1 VTGRPRKAPD
11 SCRYGGVVRGAIV
24 AVVVATAVL
33 VTSAAGGAQTET
45 RLGEPMIGPRKTEV
59 AGAYWRRYG
68 LIAVGGGFRE
78 SGQPTSDLLFFD
90 LEANAWSR
98 GPDLPGPRDH
108 AGMVALDGRLYLV
121 GGFTT
126 GLAGAT
132 AAVWRL
138 DAPDGEWI
146 DMENMGTPRGALGI
160 VAVGGR
166 LLAVGGVDAAGRDLR
181 STEWYDP
188 IDDRWT
194 PGPDLSRTRQH
205 VGIASR
211 GRSVY
216 VIGGRSPNLDTVER
230 LRFGNGKPQ
239 GRWTLA
245 PPLSFSRSGNG
256 AATVNGTVCTAGGE
270 ESAGTIAPIECLR
283 RGRWEFIADM
293 VVPRHGLAVVAVG
306 DELHLISGGPEPG
319 FAFSAVHEVLAV
331 ARAR

>member
-1 VTGRPRKAPD
+1 
-11 SCRYGGVVRGAIV
+11 VRRAIV
-24 AVVVATAVL
+24 AVVVATALL
-33 VTSAAGGAQTET
+33 VMPAAGGAQTEP
-45 RLGEPMIGPRKTEV
+45 RRGEPMIGPGKTEV
-59 AGAYWRRYG
+59 AGAYWRRHG
-68 LIAVGGGFRE
+68 RIAVGGGFRE
-78 SGQPTSDLLFFD
+78 SGQPTSDLLYFD
-90 LEANAWSR
+90 VEANAWSR

-108 AGMVALDGRLYLV
+108 AGMVALDGHLYLV

-138 DAPDGEWI
+138 DAPDGEWLE
-146 DMENMGTPRGALGI
+146 MEGMGTPRGAPGV
-160 VAVGGR
+160 VAVRGR
-166 LLAVGGVDAAGRDLR
+166 LLAVGGVDAAGQDLA

-230 LRFGNGKPQ
+230 LRFRDGKPE
-239 GRWTLA
+239 GRWTHA
-245 PPLSFSRSGNG
+245 PPLGFSRSGNG

-270 ESAGTIAPIECLR
+270 ESAGTIAPIECFR
-283 RGRWEFIADM
+283 RGRWEHLADM
-293 VVPRHGLAVVAVG
+293 AVPRHGLAVVAVG

-319 FAFSAVHEVLAV
+319 LAFSTVHEVVAV
-331 ARAR
+331 ERTQ

>member
-1 VTGRPRKAPD
+1 
-11 SCRYGGVVRGAIV
+11 VVRGAIV
-24 AVVVATAVL
+24 AVVAATAVL
-33 VTSAAGGAQTET
+33 VIPAAGGALTEP
-45 RLGEPMIGPRKTEV
+45 RRDEPMIGPGKTEV

-98 GPDLPGPRDH
+98 GPDLPGPLDH
-108 AGMVALDGRLYLV
+108 AGMVALDGHLYLV

-138 DAPDGEWI
+138 DAPDGEWHA
-146 DMENMGTPRGALGI
+146 MESMRTPRGALGV
-160 VAVGGR
+160 VAARGR
-166 LLAVGGVDAAGRDLR
+166 ILAVGGVDPAGQDLM

-188 IDDRWT
+188 IDDQWT

-205 VGIASR
+205 LGIASV

-230 LRFGNGKPQ
+230 LRFPGGKPE

-245 PPLSFSRSGNG
+245 PPLRFSRSGNA

-283 RGRWEFIADM
+283 RGRWEHVADM
-293 VVPRHGLAVVAVG
+293 AVPRHGLAVVAVG

-319 FAFSAVHEVLAV
+319 LAFSTVHEVVAV
-331 ARAR
+331 ARAQ